1 MSGTILVRDIMTRS
15 VQTVGVSASVREA
28 VLKMNKYRI
37 GSIVV
42 IGRGKPV
49 GIVTERDILERI
61 VEPFIDPRT
70 IGVKE
75 IMSSPVVTIPPD
87 TSIEEAATLMAKNG
101 IKKLPVMEDER
112 LVGIVTTMDL
122 MRAGPRLINVLEEL
136 LRVSR

>member
-28 VLKMNKYRI
+28 ILKMNKYRI

-70 IGVKE
+70 MGVKE
-75 IMSSPVVTIPPD
+75 IMSSPVVTIAPD
-87 TSIEEAATLMAKNG
+87 ISIEEAATLMAKNM
-101 IKKLPVMEDER
+101 IKKLPVIEGDR
-112 LVGIVTTMDL
+112 LVGIITTMDL
-122 MRAGPRLINVLEEL
+122 MKAGPKLINVLEDL

>member
-1 MSGTILVRDIMTRS
+1 M
-15 VQTVGVSASVREA
+15 
-28 VLKMNKYRI
+28 MNKYKI

-61 VEPFIDPRT
+61 VEPFIDSRT

-75 IMSSPVVTIPPD
+75 IMSSPVVTVPPD
-87 TSIEEAATLMAKNG
+87 ISIEEAATLMARNM
-101 IKKLPVMEDER
+101 IKKLPVMEGDK

-122 MRAGPRLINVLEEL
+122 MKSAPKLINILEEL
-136 LRVSR
+136 LRVNR